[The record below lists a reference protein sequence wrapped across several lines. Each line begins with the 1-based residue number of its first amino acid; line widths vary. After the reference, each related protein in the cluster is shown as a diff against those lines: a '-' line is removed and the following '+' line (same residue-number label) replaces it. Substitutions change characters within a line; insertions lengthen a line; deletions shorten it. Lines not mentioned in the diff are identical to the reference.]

1 MIICPN
7 CKEEID
13 DDSHYCDQCGQE
25 LFYCEKCG
33 RVGMGRRCTS
43 CGGLML
49 SSEEYAKR
57 ARGHTA
63 VSTSISSGFV
73 SQDFVTSHRGDH
85 TNPGMRQSG
94 TPQGIPQ
101 LMLNN
106 SSLNIRIVGIN
117 GAVIGR
123 RQGPYA
129 QFFQNNMYVSGVHAQ
144 LRYNYNTGW
153 CVADKHSSN
162 GTKLNEHTM
171 QPDVEMSLKNGD
183 ILTIANINL
192 QVVISNK

>member
-7 CKEEID
+7 CKEEIE
-13 DDSHYCDQCGQE
+13 DDSCFCDQCGQS
-25 LFYCEKCG
+25 LSFCEKCG

-43 CGGLML
+43 CGGLMVPA
-49 SSEEYAKR
+49 EEYHRRMTSNA
-57 ARGHTA
+57 A
-63 VSTSISSGFV
+63 VSSSVSTGFA
-73 SQDFVTSHRGDH
+73 SQEFIH
-85 TNPGMRQSG
+85 TNMNPRAQSNQA
-94 TPQGIPQ
+94 PMMAQSMPQ
-101 LMLNN
+101 LLLYND
-106 SSLNIRIVGIN
+106 SLNIRMLGIN

-129 QFFQNNMYVSGVHAQ
+129 QNFAQNMYVSSVHAQ
-144 LRYNYNTGW
+144 LKYKPETGW

-162 GTKLNEHTM
+162 GTKLNDHSL

-192 QVVISNK
+192 QVSVS